1 MTNEEAALL
10 VVDLQ
15 KDFCPGGADIVNAIA
30 A

>member
-1 MTNEEAALL
+1 MTNEKAALL